1 MKQAQGLRRLKI
13 LVPLLSCLI
22 VGVLGQVDDGG
33 SRMTPVKVNLRGAG
47 SITFNQDPG
56 LKPEQESVLLD
67 DRSRLQD
74 TAAAV
79 VTTGEPL
86 EESLPALT
94 ETMSTEVSARLEYGN
109 PAKAPPLRP
118 RVAPVTVAFL
128 TVLMAL
134 ATGLGSLPFFFFDMK
149 GRGYAGICN
158 GMACGVMLAASF
170 GLLHEGESF
179 GGAECVIAGI
189 LLGGL
194 FILASQKVRDKPIQ
208 LIYLSLEKLYL
219 EDELQLFMNLYD
231 SR

>member
-1 MKQAQGLRRLKI
+1 MKQVQGLRRLKI
-13 LVPLLSCLI
+13 LVALLSCLI
-22 VGVLGQVDDGG
+22 VGVLGQVNDGG
-33 SRMTPVKVNLRGAG
+33 SRATPGKVTLRGAG
-47 SITFNQDPG
+47 NITFDQVPG
-56 LKPEQESVLLD
+56 LKPEQESVLSLD

-79 VTTGEPL
+79 ISRGETS
-86 EESLPALT
+86 EELLPALT
-94 ETMSTEVSARLEYGN
+94 EAMSAEVNARLEYGN

-118 RVAPVTVAFL
+118 RVAPMTVAFL

-194 FILASQKVRDKPIQ
+194 FILASQKVRDKPPQ
-208 LIYLSLEKLYL
+208 LIYLSLGKLYL
-219 EDELQLFMNLYD
+219 GLK
-231 SR
+231 RGR